1 MKKPD
6 QTRLSSSSYRENIA
20 PETLHSKSIGCMSG
34 LVNLVSKYHN
44 RRKFLTFGKKQ
55 EKINAVSS
63 PAKPKP
69 SSVSTT
75 QASPSVVL
83 QEQSAKEGEDAAV
96 DLRKLS
102 CDMQRS
108 PTLPAEMRRSK
119 SSNSRQ
125 HFRNPPALMARLMGL
140 EGMPESAA
148 EKRRKLLGA
157 LEKCNE
163 DLNALRKIIE
173 SVQFSERLKSTDAGQ
188 PVDGETNRL
197 KRCSEFNNG
206 EQQQPSPVSVLDE
219 FTPSPSSTT
228 GQYCHSRRHANG
240 SRLVQQQHQKQLR
253 KKPGEEETTKIYF
266 HDRINIISTTETVER
281 KGSDNVVGSI
291 ISSIWSSKAMIESV
305 EEVCRDIDWGKRR
318 EIGRIGLAL
327 QDHICRDLIEEMVGE
342 MQQGCC
348 CMLQYALPL
357 EACKR
362 RLCF

>member
-1 MKKPD
+1 MKKSD

-34 LVNLVSKYHN
+34 IVNLVSKYHN

-75 QASPSVVL
+75 QASPSVVP
-83 QEQSAKEGEDAAV
+83 QEQSAKEGENAAV
-96 DLRKLS
+96 DQRKLS

-108 PTLPAEMRRSK
+108 PTLPAEMRHSN
-119 SSNSRQ
+119 SSNSPQ
-125 HFRNPPALMARLMGL
+125 HFRTPPALMARLMGL

-173 SVQFSERLKSTDAGQ
+173 SVQFSERPKSTDEGQ
-188 PVDGETNRL
+188 HVDGETNTL
-197 KRCSEFNNG
+197 KRWSEFNG
-206 EQQQPSPVSVLDE
+206 EQQQPSPVSVLDD
-219 FTPSPSSTT
+219 FTPSPSSTTT

-240 SRLVQQQHQKQLR
+240 SFCSVFFALISL
-253 KKPGEEETTKIYF
+253 IYYLCVLAF
-266 HDRINIISTTETVER
+266 HKNKFKT
-281 KGSDNVVGSI
+281 
-291 ISSIWSSKAMIESV
+291 
-305 EEVCRDIDWGKRR
+305 
-318 EIGRIGLAL
+318 
-327 QDHICRDLIEEMVGE
+327 LIH
-342 MQQGCC
+342 
-348 CMLQYALPL
+348 
-357 EACKR
+357 
-362 RLCF
+362 